1 MLWNVS
7 GDTTYRMNG
16 GIPGDKETILLD
28 AVTIG
33 AHYGMQYQEIYLVDL
48 EDPTLSS
55 VIDTA
60 NTLLTVTP
68 SSPRAASNLSGT
80 ASGRVLNLTWRDNA
94 SNELGYRIQSKIGPT
109 GTYQLLTTLGPNTTA
124 ATINN
129 LIEGTQYYYRLQ
141 GVNAGGRSA
150 YSNETSAVTVL
161 ISPDSLTPQALS
173 SSQVRLTWTD
183 RSATETGFRIER
195 SPLTDTNFAEI
206 ATVGA
211 NTTSFTDSGLSEATK
226 YWYRVRAYNA
236 DTTSDYSNGQQ
247 VTTLY
252 NIPAAPSGLTI
263 TSLLSNKV
271 SLSWKRQGWRDLQRA
286 LRRGERD
293 LDKPVGISYSGK
305 RRWQNSIASNSSDE

>member
-1 MLWNVS
+1 
-7 GDTTYRMNG
+7 
-16 GIPGDKETILLD
+16 
-28 AVTIG
+28 VT
-33 AHYGMQYQEIYLVDL
+33 
-48 EDPTLSS
+48 
-55 VIDTA
+55 
-60 NTLLTVTP
+60 
-68 SSPRAASNLSGT
+68 
-80 ASGRVLNLTWRDNA
+80 
-94 SNELGYRIQSKIGPT
+94 
-109 GTYQLLTTLGPNTTA
+109 
-124 ATINN
+124 
-129 LIEGTQYYYRLQ
+129 
-141 GVNAGGRSA
+141 
-150 YSNETSAVTVL
+150 TVL
-161 ISPDSLTPQALS
+161 ISPGSLSLQALS
-173 SSQVRLTWTD
+173 SSTVRLTWSD
-183 RSATETGFRIER
+183 KSATETGFRIER

-211 NTTSFTDSGLSEATK
+211 NTTSFTDTGLSEATK

-236 DTTSDYSNGQQ
+236 DTTSDYSNQQQ